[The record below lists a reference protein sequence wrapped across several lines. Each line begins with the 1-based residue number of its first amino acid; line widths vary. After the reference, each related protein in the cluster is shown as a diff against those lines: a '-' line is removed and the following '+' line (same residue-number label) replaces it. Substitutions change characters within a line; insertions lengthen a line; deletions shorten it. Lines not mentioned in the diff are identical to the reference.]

1 MRVRRTVRALAA
13 LAMLAGCALP
23 PNTALPDWARSASE
37 LAGQAVAEPEAT
49 RAGREALAVYLY
61 ALGVVAAEDVLTFRD
76 APYAALAARAAT
88 PAVGELGAVLRRARD
103 ANPDLEARANS
114 AGRSDVIEDLRLR
127 PMLQAADPPV
137 QALVALL
144 SAGSADPAE
153 RAVLARIGE
162 GHALLA
168 ARAGS
173 LVALGQRGTAREI
186 RAAEEALLRAGAR
199 LPARDAAAA
208 AAIAATVQ
216 P

>member
-1 MRVRRTVRALAA
+1 MGRVVRALAA

-37 LAGQAVAEPEAT
+37 LAGQAAAEPHAA
-49 RAGREALAVYLY
+49 RDALAVYLY
-61 ALGVVAAEDVLTFRD
+61 ALGVVAAQDVLTFRD
-76 APYAALAARAAT
+76 APYAALAARAGT
-88 PAVGELGAVLRRARD
+88 PAVDALGAVLRRARD
-103 ANPDLEARANS
+103 ANPDLEARAHS
-114 AGRSDVIEDLRLR
+114 AGRSEVVEDLRLR

-137 QALVALL
+137 QALVVLL
-144 SAGSADPAE
+144 SAGSGDPAE

-168 ARAGS
+168 QRAGS

-199 LPARDAAAA
+199 LPARDAGAA

>member
-1 MRVRRTVRALAA
+1 MMRRVLRAVAV

-37 LAGQAVAEPEAT
+37 LAGQAAAQPDAA
-49 RAGREALAVYLY
+49 RDALAVYLY
-61 ALGVVAAEDVLTFRD
+61 ALGVVAREDVLTFRE
-76 APYAALAARAAT
+76 APYAALAARAGT
-88 PAVGELGAVLRRARD
+88 PAVDALGVVLRRARD
-103 ANPDLEARANS
+103 ANPDLEVRAYS
-114 AGRSDVIEDLRLR
+114 AGRAEAVEDLRLR

-173 LVALGQRGTAREI
+173 VVALGQRGTAREI

-199 LPARDAAAA
+199 LPARDATAAA
-208 AAIAATVQ
+208 AIIAATVQ